1 MGVCPKTPVAPRA
14 PHAAD
19 LLMEPDAAPVPS
31 SALAVEPPPSASP
44 PPPPIEAT
52 PYPPIAPEEKSA
64 RQTIARHRQR
74 MDWALHVPEFESFF
88 KEGLTHLGLPPPR
101 RGIGLRGLVDSM
113 MLEAKKDLLL
123 WVLSD
128 YRGLMAG
135 NRAWRLA
142 ESWGLAQNDL
152 PWFDTDMPLSAA
164 HWPEFTTA
172 LRTAILRE
180 HRRYKDAQEKL
191 YILHHDLPGKLA
203 LRLVYDPA
211 KRPDAT
217 QEGCLGLLHA
227 VDKVDDGETPFA
239 SYAQQWV
246 TRAIR
251 NYLLGERFPVHVPVN
266 LASQLLREANQATP
280 DAPAPAR
287 PERTLL
293 QPRVPLDILVA
304 PGARPLALPDESV
317 PSPRDLLN
325 RQEILRAVQDMINQL
340 SDKQREVLVR
350 RFGLGAGQE
359 AETLMNIAHSIGI
372 SHQQVSMREKR
383 ALEKLGSILRP
394 VIREM
399 YG

>member
-1 MGVCPKTPVAPRA
+1 MGVCPKTPVVPRT

-19 LLMEPDAAPVPS
+19 LAMEPESVPVPA
-31 SALAVEPPPSASP
+31 SALSNDPVTTAETPF
-44 PPPPIEAT
+44 PPISA
-52 PYPPIAPEEKSA
+52 EEKFA

-74 MDWALHVPEFESFF
+74 MDWAMHVPEFEPFF
-88 KEGLTHLGLPPPR
+88 KEGLNALGLPPPR

-123 WVLSD
+123 WVLTD

-135 NRAWRLA
+135 SRAWRLA
-142 ESWGLAQNDL
+142 ESWGLTRNDL
-152 PWFDTDMPLSAA
+152 PWFDVDAPLSAA
-164 HWPEFTTA
+164 HWAEYSSA
-172 LRTAILRE
+172 LRPAILRE
-180 HRRYKDAQEKL
+180 HRRYKVAQEKL

-203 LRLVYDPA
+203 QRLVFDPA

-227 VDKVDDGETPFA
+227 VDKVDDGVTPFA

-280 DAPAPAR
+280 SAPAPAR

-293 QPRVPLDILVA
+293 QPRVPLDTLAA
-304 PGARPLALPDESV
+304 PGERPLTLPDESA

-325 RQEILRAVQDMINQL
+325 RQEILRAVQDMISQL

-350 RFGLGAGQE
+350 RYGLGAGLE
-359 AETLMNIAHSIGI
+359 AETLMNIAQSIGI

-383 ALEKLGSILRP
+383 AHEKLGSILRP
-394 VIREM
+394 VIREI